1 MSEQFDF
8 ETLVDRR
15 MQGSLRDSMT
25 DPRLLEKGLPSFM
38 AAEMDF
44 PTAPCILDALRKRID
59 CGIFGFALCDKP
71 YQDAVIRWMK
81 MMRNWEI
88 ERDWIVPA
96 LGTIF
101 SLSIAI
107 RAFTAPGA
115 RVLIQRPVYDR
126 YDQAIIRNERV
137 PLDNPLIL
145 REDGHYE
152 MDFDDLESKMALP
165 DVTLMVLC
173 NPQNPTGTVWKRDDL
188 ERLAE
193 LAVKHNVVVFSD
205 EIYAEFCFLDE
216 PVVPFAAIDAAKE
229 IAISCTG
236 LGKAFNFTGVNHANN
251 LIPGAA
257 LREAFT
263 TQRNRDHYGSIDPI
277 AYTSVLAAYNS
288 DGEWNRA
295 VNQLVL
301 KNGDLIRAFFRQYLP
316 SVRVAPQEGAFTIW
330 IDWRGLGLSDEQ
342 LFQLLEDKALI
353 QTNHGSEY
361 GNEGRGFCRMNI
373 ATPTVEIEKALQRLL
388 EAAREAGL
396 TSGK

>member
-1 MSEQFDF
+1 M
-8 ETLVDRR
+8 
-15 MQGSLRDSMT
+15 
-25 DPRLLEKGLPSFM
+25 
-38 AAEMDF
+38 
-44 PTAPCILDALRKRID
+44 
-59 CGIFGFALCDKP
+59 GFSVLALCDKP

-81 MMRNWEI
+81 LMRNWEI
-88 ERDWIVPA
+88 ERDWIVPGA
-96 LGTIF
+96 WNHLFAVNCHPRLYRARCKGPD
-101 SLSIAI
+101 SAAGI
-107 RAFTAPGA
+107 R
-115 RVLIQRPVYDR
+115 R
-126 YDQAIIRNERV
+126 YDQAIVRNERV

-152 MDFDDLESKMALP
+152 MDFDDLECKLALP

-173 NPQNPTGTVWKRDDL
+173 NPQNPTGTVWKREEL

-193 LAVKHNVVVFSD
+193 LAAKYHVVVFSD
-205 EIYAEFCFLDE
+205 EIYAEFCFLDQ
-216 PVVPFAAIDAAKE
+216 PVVPFAAIDAAKGL
-229 IAISCTG
+229 AISCTG

-251 LIPGAA
+251 LIPDDA
-257 LREAFT
+257 LREAFI

-301 KNGDLIRAFFRQYLP
+301 KNGDLIREFFRQHLP

-330 IDWRGLGLSDEQ
+330 IDWRGLGLSDDQ

-361 GNEGRGFCRMNI
+361 GEEGKGFLPDEYCHTDCRD
-373 ATPTVEIEKALQRLL
+373 
-388 EAAREAGL
+388 
-396 TSGK
+396 

>member
-25 DPRLLEKGLPSFM
+25 DPRLLEAGLPSFM

-44 PTAPCILDALRKRID
+44 PTAPCILNALRKRID

-81 MMRNWEI
+81 LMRNWEI

-126 YDQAIIRNERV
+126 YDQAIVRNERV

-152 MDFDDLESKMALP
+152 MDFDELESQLALT
-165 DVTLMVLC
+165 DVQVMVLC
-173 NPQNPTGTVWKRDDL
+173 NPPNPTGTGWKR
-188 ERLAE
+188 EEAEWEAE
-193 LAVKHNVVVFSD
+193 L
-205 EIYAEFCFLDE
+205 
-216 PVVPFAAIDAAKE
+216 
-229 IAISCTG
+229 T
-236 LGKAFNFTGVNHANN
+236 
-251 LIPGAA
+251 
-257 LREAFT
+257 
-263 TQRNRDHYGSIDPI
+263 
-277 AYTSVLAAYNS
+277 
-288 DGEWNRA
+288 
-295 VNQLVL
+295 
-301 KNGDLIRAFFRQYLP
+301 
-316 SVRVAPQEGAFTIW
+316 
-330 IDWRGLGLSDEQ
+330 
-342 LFQLLEDKALI
+342 
-353 QTNHGSEY
+353 
-361 GNEGRGFCRMNI
+361 
-373 ATPTVEIEKALQRLL
+373 AT
-388 EAAREAGL
+388 
-396 TSGK
+396 

>member
-8 ETLVDRR
+8 ETLVDRS
-15 MQGSLRDSMT
+15 MQGSLRDSIT
-25 DPRLLEKGLPSFM
+25 DPRLLAAGLPSFS

-44 PTAPCILDALRKRID
+44 PTAPCILEALRKRVD
-59 CGIFGFALCDKP
+59 AGIFGFALCDQP
-71 YQDAVIRWMK
+71 YQDAVVRWMK

-88 ERDWIVPA
+88 EREWIVPA

-107 RAFTAPGA
+107 RAFTAPGS

-126 YDQAIIRNERV
+126 YDQAIYRNQRV
-137 PLDNPLIL
+137 PLNNSLIL
-145 REDGHYE
+145 RDDGHYA
-152 MDFDDLESKMALP
+152 MDFDDLEKKMALP
-165 DVTLMVLC
+165 DVMLMVLC
-173 NPQNPTGTVWKRDDL
+173 NPQNPTGTVWKREEL

-193 LAVKHNVVVFSD
+193 LAKKYDVVVFSD
-205 EIYAEFCFLDE
+205 EIYAEFCFLDQ
-216 PVVPFAAIDAAKE
+216 PVVPFAAIPAAMGH
-229 IAISCTG
+229 AISCTG

-251 LIPGAA
+251 LIPDPA

-288 DGEWNRA
+288 DGAWNRA

-301 KNGDLIRAFFRQYLP
+301 KNGDIIRDFFRQHLP
-316 SVRVAPQEGAFTIW
+316 AVKVAPQEGAFTIW
-330 IDWRGLGLSDEQ
+330 IDWRGLGLTDEL
-342 LFQLLEDKALI
+342 LFDLLEEKALI

-361 GNEGRGFCRMNI
+361 GEEGRGFCRMNI
-373 ATPTVEIEKALQRLL
+373 ATPTVEIQKALERLL
-388 EAAREAGL
+388 KAAREAGL
-396 TSGK
+396 ATA